1 MCRPSIGFPNLHRIR
16 AITLDLDDTLWAIEP
31 VIRRAEAELHDW
43 LGEHYPAIGEC
54 FSPEASLE
62 LRNQVMKDHWHKS
75 HDFRFLRKK
84 VLARMAE
91 ASGYSEA
98 LVEDAFAVFDAAR
111 NRVDLFPD
119 VEPAL
124 SALADRFTLVAV
136 TNGNANLEIIGIDHH
151 FHDVVTAVDA
161 GAAKPARPIFAEA
174 VRRAG
179 VEFHETLHVGDHPE
193 LDVAGAADAGLRTA
207 WMNRLAADWPDHLAP
222 PDVTVRTVHE
232 LHDML
237 DAAAIDRK

>member
-1 MCRPSIGFPNLHRIR
+1 MHRIR

-31 VIRRAEAELHDW
+31 VIRRAEADLWDW
-43 LGEHYPAIGEC
+43 LGDHYPAIGER
-54 FSPEASLE
+54 FSREASLE
-62 LRNQVMKDHWHKS
+62 LRNQVMKDYWHKS
-75 HDFRFLRKK
+75 HDFRFLRKT

-91 ASGYSEA
+91 ASGYTDA

-136 TNGNANLEIIGIDHH
+136 TNGNANLEVIGIRHL

-193 LDVAGAADAGLRTA
+193 LDVAGAANAGLKTA
-207 WMNRLAADWPDHLAP
+207 WMNRVEADWPDHLAP
-222 PDVTVRTVHE
+222 PDATVSTVRE
-232 LHDML
+232 LHDLL
-237 DAAAIDRK
+237 DAAAIDRD